1 LKRILL
7 LPAVFVFLIGAAY
20 AGYRTHWLVRTTLA
34 HPASAADMFADLP
47 ANTSPAAIYIDVKAL
62 RAAPFF
68 AKLAAMAPDTKTDAE
83 YSAFVAATGFHYETD
98 LDQIA
103 VVTTTSAPSN
113 EAQVIVQGRF
123 DEQKIA
129 AYAQSHGKIATRNGH
144 TSYEFKTNNPS
155 KGEGDRTAAVEFLSA
170 SRLRVTSL
178 PVAGAAPDAA
188 ASSASTASAPIAMRD
203 HISRLSDSAFFAV
216 FHVDNLKGLNATNVG
231 PMSSPQVS
239 AVLRSIQWVTLTG
252 NPEAGN
258 LRLAIEAECDD
269 AGKAQQLSSGIIALK
284 TMAPMFLSQPQ
295 AQTKISADGQ
305 QAITDLISSSQ
316 VTTTD
321 TRVKFSLVLTQ
332 GMLDMMSS
340 AAKARAQAG
349 Q

>member
-1 LKRILL
+1 
-7 LPAVFVFLIGAAY
+7 VFVFLIGAAF
-20 AGYRTHWLVRTTLA
+20 AGYHSRWLSRA
-34 HPASAADMFADLP
+34 AAQPASAADMFADLP

-68 AKLAAMAPDTKTDAE
+68 TKLAAMAPDAKTDAE

-103 VVTTTSAPSN
+103 VVTTASTPSN
-113 EAQVIVQGRF
+113 SAQVIVQGRF

-129 AYAQSHGKIATRNGH
+129 AYTQTHGKVRSKDGH
-144 TSYEFKTNNPS
+144 SAYEFPMDNPARS
-155 KGEGDRTAAVEFLSA
+155 VSVEFLSPN
-170 SRLRVTSL
+170 RLRVTSL
-178 PVAGAAPDAA
+178 ASGGATSDTA
-188 ASSASTASAPIAMRD
+188 ASSADATSTPIAMRD

-216 FHVDNLKGLNATNVG
+216 FHVDNLKGMNATNVG
-231 PMSSPQVS
+231 PISSPQVS
-239 AVLRSIQWVTLTG
+239 AVLHSIQWVTLTG

-269 AGKAQQLSSGIIALK
+269 AGKAQQLSSGLIALK
-284 TMAPMFLSQPQ
+284 SMAPMFLNQPN
-295 AQTKISADGQ
+295 AQQQIPADAQRAIS
-305 QAITDLISSSQ
+305 DLISSSQ

-321 TRVKFSLVLTQ
+321 TRVKFSLVLSQ
-332 GMLDMMSS
+332 GMLDVMSS

-349 Q
+349 R

>member
-1 LKRILL
+1 VKRILL
-7 LPAVFVFLIGAAY
+7 LPAVFVFLIGAAF
-20 AGYRTHWLVRTTLA
+20 AGYHSHWLSRA
-34 HPASAADMFADLP
+34 AAQPASAADLFADLP

-68 AKLAAMAPDTKTDAE
+68 TKLAAMAPDTKTDAE

-103 VVTTTSAPSN
+103 VVTTASTPSN
-113 EAQVIVQGRF
+113 SAQVIVQGRF

-129 AYAQSHGKIATRNGH
+129 AYTQTHGKVRSKGGH
-144 TSYEFKTNNPS
+144 SAYEFPMDNPARS
-155 KGEGDRTAAVEFLSA
+155 VSVEFLSPN
-170 SRLRVTSL
+170 RLRVTSL
-178 PVAGAAPDAA
+178 ASGGATSDTAAHSAEA
-188 ASSASTASAPIAMRD
+188 ASTPIAMRD

-216 FHVDNLKGLNATNVG
+216 FHVDNLKGMNATSVG
-231 PMSSPQVS
+231 PISSPQVS
-239 AVLRSIQWVTLTG
+239 TVLHSIQWVTLTG

-284 TMAPMFLSQPQ
+284 SMAPMFLNQPNAQPQ
-295 AQTKISADGQ
+295 IPADAQRSIS
-305 QAITDLISSSQ
+305 DLISSSQ
-316 VTTTD
+316 VTTAD
-321 TRVKFSLVLTQ
+321 THVKFSLVLTQ
-332 GMLDMMSS
+332 GMLDVMSS
-340 AAKARAQAG
+340 TAKARAQAG

>member
-1 LKRILL
+1 MKRILL
-7 LPAVFVFLIGAAY
+7 LPAVFVFLIGAAF
-20 AGYRTHWLVRTTLA
+20 AGYHSHWLSRA
-34 HPASAADMFADLP
+34 AAQPASAADMFADLP

-68 AKLAAMAPDTKTDAE
+68 TKLAAMAPDTKTDAE

-103 VVTTTSAPSN
+103 VVTTASTPSN
-113 EAQVIVQGRF
+113 SAQVIVQGRF

-129 AYAQSHGKIATRNGH
+129 AYAQTHGKVRSKSGH
-144 TSYEFKTNNPS
+144 SMYEFPMDNPPRAMS
-155 KGEGDRTAAVEFLSA
+155 VEFLSPN
-170 SRLRVTSL
+170 RLRVTSL
-178 PVAGAAPDAA
+178 PADGGATPDAA
-188 ASSASTASAPIAMRD
+188 ASSADATSTPIAMRD

-216 FHVDNLKGLNATNVG
+216 FHVDNLKGMNSTSVG
-231 PMSSPQVS
+231 PISSPQVS

-258 LRLAIEAECDD
+258 LRLSIEAECDD
-269 AGKAQQLSSGIIALK
+269 GAKAQQLSSGIIALK
-284 TMAPMFLSQPQ
+284 SMAPMFLNQPN
-295 AQTKISADGQ
+295 AQQQIPADAQRAIS
-305 QAITDLISSSQ
+305 DLISSSQ

-321 TRVKFSLVLTQ
+321 THVKFSLVLTQ
-332 GMLDMMSS
+332 GMLDVMSS
-340 AAKARAQAG
+340 TAKARAQAG